1 LEANIAS
8 IFINKHNDGKYS
20 NTWIINMN
28 NCRVSL
34 YQLGN
39 STKPNDWVDSWVI
52 NAFCRKLFKDKHPK
66 HSDKHFF
73 FHTSAEFFLE
83 KWPNE
88 YMKNIWQKNVIKNFL
103 AADSAKK
110 LHLSERL
117 HFPALYEDHWF
128 LFAVD
133 IKTRNFLFLD
143 SYYGQASKLHQQVDE
158 KLISNF
164 RKIWKDCKLKD
175 LNFETFGKHYP
186 KLPQQKTGNDCGV
199 FIIKYME
206 KFCTRN
212 PQSCSFSAKDIPDF
226 RVRIVIDTFFNDHN
240 SAIDQMDFIST
251 FDMKS
256 YKNDNAH

>member
-1 LEANIAS
+1 
-8 IFINKHNDGKYS
+8 
-20 NTWIINMN
+20 MN

-186 KLPQQKTGNDCGV
+186 KLPQQKTGNDCEV

-226 RVRIVIDTFFNDHN
+226 RVRIAIDTFFNDHN